1 MDKTRPITTLFMLA
15 SLDGKISTG
24 DTDVMDT
31 DTDYQRIK
39 GVREGRQQYYD
50 LEKETDL
57 HFLITGKVMTKKCP
71 SLDVNNRKDEPKKLC
86 ANCIIVDNRNLQVSG
101 IVYLLKKFNSLTVV
115 TAEKSHPAIKMK
127 MDGLSV
133 LQYPKK
139 IDFSDLFRKLKSK
152 YGIKRLT
159 IQSGGTLNAVL
170 LRNNL
175 IDRVSIVVAPCLIGG
190 RETASLIDGESL
202 HAQKE
207 LKQIKALKLKECN
220 VLKNSF
226 IHLVYDVINDTTIV

>member
-1 MDKTRPITTLFMLA
+1 MDKTRPITTLFMLS

-39 GVREGRQQYYD
+39 GIKEGRQQYYD
-50 LEKETDL
+50 LEKQTDM
-57 HFLITGKVMTKKCP
+57 HFIITGKTMTKGCP
-71 SLDVNNRKDEPKKLC
+71 QLDVNNRKDEPKKIG
-86 ANCIIVDNRNLQVSG
+86 ANCIIVDNSNLKESG
-101 IVYLLKKFNSLTVV
+101 IKYLLKKFNSLTVV
-115 TAEKSHPAIKMK
+115 TTNKLHPAIKMK
-127 MDGLSV
+127 VDGLKVFCYS
-133 LQYPKK
+133 KK
-139 IDFSDLFRKLKSK
+139 VDFADLFRKLKRE

-170 LRNNL
+170 LRNKL

-190 RETASLIDGESL
+190 KDTASLIDGESL
-202 HAQKE
+202 HSQKE
-207 LKQIKALKLKECN
+207 LKHIKALKLKECN

-226 IHLVYDVINDTTIV
+226 IHVVYDVINETKII